1 MFWHSRSDMRWNVMS
16 NNQWGS
22 YECVIDGRGDEEH
35 LLTCYNYVGFNFDL
49 NVLLHFYICP
59 FFFFCFYF
67 NIDISACVCGGT
79 LTQFLPF
86 SLFCYVNPSR
96 CVCLLVVRWLVF
108 CLIGQIRFWSLFWI
122 RLCGFLCGF
131 VVLNQ
136 SNWIIFLR
144 LLEEPQNGSSWTR
157 WVTYVY

>member
-59 FFFFCFYF
+59 FFFFVF
-67 NIDISACVCGGT
+67 IST
-79 LTQFLPF
+79 LTSVLVSVAVHSLNFCLFLCFVMWIRPVVF
-86 SLFCYVNPSR
+86 
-96 CVCLLVVRWLVF
+96 VCWLSGDWYFVWLAKLDFGLCFGYAYAVF
-108 CLIGQIRFWSLFWI
+108 CVDLS
-122 RLCGFLCGF
+122 
-131 VVLNQ
+131 
-136 SNWIIFLR
+136 
-144 LLEEPQNGSSWTR
+144 
-157 WVTYVY
+157 Y